1 MKRFQHYWKNNSIM
15 VGAWRS
21 PVACLNGVQVVA
33 GSNPVA
39 PTNINL
45 PVFAVVGTVSPEYPT
60 FEAFLA

>member
-1 MKRFQHYWKNNSIM
+1 MPSRKFWLYWEKNNIL

-39 PTNINL
+39 PTNIKL
-45 PVFAVVGTVSPEYPT
+45 PSLVVAGS
-60 FEAFLA
+60 